1 MPLKRIFSFFVLMVT
16 LLSCINVCFA
26 YNKSEVDPTAFH
38 MVNPLDQSGMTIT
51 GEFGVQRDTHVHAGI
66 DLGGDPGDPVYA
78 AASGTIYGV
87 YPWQDGG
94 GKGNC
99 VVIDHGGGLFTTYM
113 HLMEFAGFKK
123 GDHVT
128 QSNVIGAV
136 GDTGDKGPGSYD
148 PHLHFQICDGSPWGW
163 NDGGE
168 ALNPH
173 EWLTGLPPYTGAGYG
188 QMSHNLQMAF
198 DAKVDIAKPV
208 KEFMDKFGEI
218 ASKAIKMLLPAVKKV
233 ILILFV
239 IDFAIGACF
248 RVIDP
253 SGKES
258 VGNNL
263 FSWLLLKIFYY
274 ALMMFFVLHWSDFV
288 GNLSKTLFTNFGAMA
303 FGAEADAAQKA
314 VSNPF
319 DILQKGAETIAPLI
333 NQFFSANAIEFMRSW
348 PILIA
353 SLIFGVILFFMFAV
367 ITMQIALTYIE
378 FYIAVIF
385 SFTTFVFAGV
395 KQGKDI
401 ASRGLNAVFV
411 SSLKLFFFSMFS
423 LMLQSFMQ
431 DLQVDSFFN
440 DENKAPAPI
449 YGDTGSNGI
458 ITNLD
463 DLMMHIMAGE
473 SEGNP
478 YADNGSHYGYF
489 QIADGHEGQPD
500 NWNNWC
506 HDYEDNILGNGG
518 SLDMGP
524 LDTEQA
530 PDPPHTEPEPSYK
543 PWTPRNQYI
552 IAHMQ
557 MSLLYEDLKAKGWDD
572 EKCFKGIAAAWS
584 IGNPSEEAIAEN
596 EWYWNYILGKSA
608 DTSAFSFKTFALS
621 FVVLIKLTA
630 ITFLFMLFGS
640 RVGKTMEQTLGQGNG
655 FKFTNEQ

>member
-1 MPLKRIFSFFVLMVT
+1 MSLKRVPVFFALIVI
-16 LLSCINVCFA
+16 LLSCATVCFA
-26 YNKSEVDPTAFH
+26 YDQSQVDQTAFH
-38 MVNPLDQSGMTIT
+38 MTDPLDPSHMIIT
-51 GEFGVQRDTHVHAGI
+51 SEYGPRWGKFHHGI
-66 DLGGDPGDPVYA
+66 DLGGGYGDPVFA
-78 AASGTIYGV
+78 SASGDVNCYDWVGEDGAGRCVTI
-87 YPWQDGG
+87 
-94 GKGNC
+94 N
-99 VVIDHGGGLFTTYM
+99 HGGGLYTSYM
-113 HLMEFAGFKK
+113 HLSGFAVSSGT
-123 GDHVT
+123 HVD
-128 QSNVIGAV
+128 QSQVIGFV
-136 GDTGDKGPGSYD
+136 GASGLNGEYSYD
-148 PHLHFQICDGSPWGW
+148 PHLHFQVMKDGEFD
-163 NDGGE
+163 NGGGVSQ
-168 ALNPH
+168 NPH
-173 EWLTGLPPYTGAGYG
+173 EWLSGLPAYTGAGYSK
-188 QMSHNLQMAF
+188 MSPNLQMAF

-303 FGAEADAAQKA
+303 FGVEADAAQKA

-333 NQFFSANAIEFMRSW
+333 NQFFSANAIEFMMSW

-473 SEGNP
+473 SKGNP

-572 EKCFKGIAAAWS
+572 EKCFKGIAAAWN

-596 EWYWNYILGKSA
+596 EWYWNYILGESA